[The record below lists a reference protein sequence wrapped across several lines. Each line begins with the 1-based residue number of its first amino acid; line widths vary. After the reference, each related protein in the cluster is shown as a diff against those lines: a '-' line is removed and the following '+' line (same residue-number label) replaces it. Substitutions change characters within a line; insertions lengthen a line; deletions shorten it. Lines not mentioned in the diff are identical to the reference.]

1 MLFTSYA
8 FIALVVITFGLY
20 YLNVLRRAQVW
31 ILIIASFIFYAY
43 GQPILLALLFISA
56 SINAIA
62 SYQVT
67 FAPSLARKR
76 LYAWLGVGV
85 NLAVLAF
92 FKYSPLFGRAIES
105 FTSAQGIGEFLINIP
120 LPVGISFYTFQ
131 GISLVVDLYRD
142 STKTSCATQA
152 ATSASPS
159 PNIVGGGGGNNPT

>member
-8 FIALVVITFGLY
+8 FIVLVVITFGLY

-67 FAPSLARKR
+67 FVPTLTYKR

-92 FKYSPLFGRAIES
+92 FKI
-105 FTSAQGIGEFLINIP
+105 
-120 LPVGISFYTFQ
+120 
-131 GISLVVDLYRD
+131 
-142 STKTSCATQA
+142 
-152 ATSASPS
+152 
-159 PNIVGGGGGNNPT
+159 